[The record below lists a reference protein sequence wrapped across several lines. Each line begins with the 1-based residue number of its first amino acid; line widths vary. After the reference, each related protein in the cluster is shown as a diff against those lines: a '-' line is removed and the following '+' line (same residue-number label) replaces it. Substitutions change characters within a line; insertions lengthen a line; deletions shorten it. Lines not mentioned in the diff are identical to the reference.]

1 MGDFGLAIKYTPS
14 TTGKNTSGLEL
25 NLTKNKSMTFDSL
38 TTGLGTVRFA
48 APEQLLGGKKKGAPS
63 YGY

>member
-1 MGDFGLAIKYTPS
+1 MGDFGLAIKYTP

-25 NLTKNKSMTFDSL
+25 NMTKSKSMTFDSL
-38 TTGLGTVRFA
+38 TTGLGTVRYA
-48 APEQLLGGKKKGAPS
+48 APEQLSGGKKKGAPS